1 MCDRGSSDHLIAI
14 NKNKSKKV
22 LNVPYRMVILSRFLF
37 FLGVLMAGG
46 VFWLL
51 MYSFIDDL
59 TCFVP

>member
-14 NKNKSKKV
+14 NKNKGKKV
-22 LNVPYRMVILSRFLF
+22 LNVPYRMVILSCFLF

-51 MYSFIDDL
+51 MYSFFDDL